1 LDRWKIYVHCGV
13 DAYSRRIMFIGASNN
28 NRASTVKH
36 LFIEATQLNGIPGR
50 VRMDCG
56 GENEE
61 VKDIMNLHHGP
72 GRGSAIQGRSVHNVR
87 VERSWCDAKKDAL
100 QPFRDLLVFL
110 CAAPEE
116 SGEGLVDM
124 TNQNHIW
131 AIHYVFLPKVNYA
144 LQLYQRARNDMGL
157 RTEGNRTPNQ
167 LFVTKM
173 MEQFGSMNREA
184 VSFWEQAE
192 LNLDQFDNEEQVVD
206 YCPLSAEGLDELR
219 AQVDPEA
226 EPTNEAN
233 TIAQLREVLAFL
245 P

>member
-1 LDRWKIYVHCGV
+1 
-13 DAYSRRIMFIGASNN
+13 
-28 NRASTVKH
+28 
-36 LFIEATQLNGIPGR
+36 
-50 VRMDCG
+50 
-56 GENEE
+56 
-61 VKDIMNLHHGP
+61 
-72 GRGSAIQGRSVHNVR
+72 
-87 VERSWCDAKKDAL
+87 
-100 QPFRDLLVFL
+100 
-110 CAAPEE
+110 
-116 SGEGLVDM
+116 
-124 TNQNHIW
+124 
-131 AIHYVFLPKVNYA
+131 
-144 LQLYQRARNDMGL
+144 MGL
-157 RTEGNRTPNQ
+157 RTEGNRTPIQ

-192 LNLDQFDNEEQVVD
+192 LNLDQFDNEEQVVN